1 VHQQQTDD
9 NRQFAHLV
17 GNSEPI
23 CTIRQAIEKIAES
36 AASAL
41 VRRLS
46 GSGKAT
52 SPLGCSRRA
61 ARPFVA
67 INCAAIVADL
77 LESKMCGSSYRLER
91 NDRTSC
97 EIANGSKGARAC
109 KRQLSA
115 WWRKIRQ
122 NPDGKYQISDPQR
135 PHANVASI
143 VAPPSTLLPR

>member
-1 VHQQQTDD
+1 MCINNKLTITDSLHILLAIA
-9 NRQFAHLV
+9 NLFAP
-17 GNSEPI
+17 S
-23 CTIRQAIEKIAES
+23 
-36 AASAL
+36 
-41 VRRLS
+41 VRPSKKSLKAQPPRLS
-46 GSGKAT
+46 GG
-52 SPLGCSRRA
+52 SPAPARPSPPGCSRRA